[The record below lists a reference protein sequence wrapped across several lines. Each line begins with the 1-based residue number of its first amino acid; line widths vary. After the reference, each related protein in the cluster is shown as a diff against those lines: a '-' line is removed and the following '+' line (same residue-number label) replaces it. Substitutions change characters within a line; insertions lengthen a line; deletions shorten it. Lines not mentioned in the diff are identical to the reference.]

1 MPDNRNGQPPTSHG
15 NSPTTPETAARIIG
29 RLFACFPEAD
39 LSEETKTERLHGYM
53 TAIEV
58 FEPIVLAEA
67 VTAILQGRALI
78 DGERINPRFMPT
90 PPQLA
95 LLCNAIRHER
105 YKRTGPKIAYTR
117 PEPAAELTPEEK
129 QRRALKVQAAS
140 RLIGA
145 VTNAADPFPNETR
158 EKLAAI
164 AAKAR
169 ERQKGA
175 NSK

>member
-1 MPDNRNGQPPTSHG
+1 M
-15 NSPTTPETAARIIG
+15 
-29 RLFACFPEAD
+29 
-39 LSEETKTERLHGYM
+39 
-53 TAIEV
+53 
-58 FEPIVLAEA
+58 
-67 VTAILQGRALI
+67 I
-78 DGERINPRFMPT
+78 DGKRLNPQFMPT

-95 LLCNAIRHER
+95 ILCEAVRHER
-105 YKRTGPKIAYTR
+105 YKRTGPKIAYMR
-117 PEPAAELTPEEK
+117 PDPVVELTPEEK

-169 ERQKGA
+169 ERQQGV
-175 NSK
+175 SR